1 MPAEKLTK
9 HKLAQIIFMLIILS
23 VAFGWRTA
31 TKITIPQVICAYA
44 KKCYFR
50 VNDMDMRLLPSKNSS
65 SNIYTLEPAE
75 QGWYISNNNRV
86 YNAKGNKITLPLAE
100 DDQPILYTG
109 SGRSVDFSFEK

>member
-31 TKITIPQVICAYA
+31 SKITTPQVICAYA

-50 VNDMDMRLLPSKNSS
+50 VNDMDRRLLPNENSS

-75 QGWYISNNNRV
+75 QDWYVSNNNRV
-86 YNAKGNKITLPLAE
+86 YSAKGDKITLPLTE
-100 DDQPILYTG
+100 DDQPSLYTG
-109 SGRSVDFSFEK
+109 NGQSVDFSFEK